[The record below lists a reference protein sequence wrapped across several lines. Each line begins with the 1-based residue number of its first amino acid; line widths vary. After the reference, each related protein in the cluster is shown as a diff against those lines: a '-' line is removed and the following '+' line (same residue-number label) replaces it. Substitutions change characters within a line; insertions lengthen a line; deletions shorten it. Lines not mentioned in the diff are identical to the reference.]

1 MVTGLDIPLKMTAIP
16 CKTCNRGKIHALPHQ
31 VSGTRAKNTLELIHT
46 DICGP
51 INVTSIGGARY
62 FVTFID
68 DYTRYTEVMLKKK
81 SNVFAAFVKYLAK
94 VERET
99 GNKIIRIR
107 SDNAKEYVSKDFNQF
122 LEAKGIKREF
132 SIEYTP
138 EQNGV
143 AERMN
148 RTIEEMARCML
159 IQSKSPTSLW
169 AEAVNTAVY
178 LRNRCPS
185 KATGNKTP
193 LELWSGKKPVVSG
206 FKTFGSHVTALKKRP
221 GLTKWDAKGEDFVFV
236 GYSIGSKGYRLWR
249 RGTTQVINSY
259 DVRFI
264 ENPRFVTQAPQ
275 ENAELPLQSM
285 DTKDNNTRG
294 NSNGGGNSVPK
305 MENDNLNEDTENKTE
320 NNEERRKDVEEI
332 EMNDDAEDEVNKED
346 EKYPRRGP
354 GRPRIVK
361 TGQRGRP
368 KKEYHMA
375 NIAETDTDPLTVEE
389 AMSSVHKEKWIEAM
403 RNEYNSLK
411 ECNTWELTDLPQG
424 KKAISC
430 KWVFHTKRHQ
440 NGEVE
445 RFKARLVARGCEQRY
460 GIDFDEVY
468 APVARMEIIRTLFA
482 LSVEEGFHVHQMD
495 VVTAYVQGDL
505 SSEIYMEQP
514 FMYEVSAV
522 ESKVCKL
529 LRPLYGLK
537 QSGREWHQKLRT
549 CLNSIGLHHSETEPC
564 VFVGKI
570 HDETVIVVVYV
581 DDLLIASRNLKALK
595 TVKSKMSEKFKMKDL
610 GQVTEILGM
619 RVEREGATGNIHIS
633 QEAYVKKI
641 IEKFGMASANP
652 VSTPMEA
659 GIKLSREDEATSKEE
674 KDEMKK
680 MPYRELIGC
689 LTYLSNTSRPDL
701 AFAANALSRFNANP
715 GRIHWRAAK
724 HVLRYLVGTSSLG
737 ITYTKSGKPLMAYV
751 DSDWGGNIDSRRS
764 CTGLVLVLAGGPV
777 SWRSK
782 QQKSVALSTME
793 AEYIALSEV
802 VKEVM
807 YMRRLLTHMDGQAY
821 ANDPTCIN
829 CDNQS
834 AIRFSKDS
842 IYHQRSKHVDIRF
855 HFTREAQEDGE
866 VTVQYIP
873 SDKNPADLL
882 TKPLLKIKMSR
893 CRDILKLIN

>member
-1 MVTGLDIPLKMTAIP
+1 MLATAMACKTDKEEWCMNSGATMHMCKDKNLFESISNDPLCDIRTAGKFVVKAYGTGRVNLNVSSQDTRRRIVLSNVLYAPGLRNNLISVPAITNHGFKVIFEKNNAVVSRGNGSTVLTATRKDRMYVVKPEQQHDAMMAEGSVGKLKTWHERYGHLNFDDLHKLKVNDMVTGLDIPLKMTAIL
-16 CKTCNRGKIHALPHQ
+16 CETCRGKIHALPHQ
-31 VSGTRAKNTLELIHT
+31 VSGTRTKNTLELIHT

-51 INVTSIGGARY
+51 INVTSMGGARY
-62 FVTFID
+62 FVTFIE
-68 DYTRYTEVMLKKK
+68 DYTRYTEVVMLKKK
-81 SNVFAAFVKYLAK
+81 SDVFAAFVKYLAK
-94 VERET
+94 AERET
-99 GNKIIRIR
+99 GNKIKRIR
-107 SDNAKEYVSKDFNQF
+107 SDNAKEYVSKEFNQF

-148 RTIEEMARCML
+148 RTIVEMARCML

-193 LELWSGKKPVVSG
+193 SELWSGKKPDVRG

-264 ENPRFVTQAPQ
+264 EDPRFVTQVPQ

-285 DTKDNNTRG
+285 DTKDNDTRG
-294 NSNGGGNSVPK
+294 NSNVGGSVP
-305 MENDNLNEDTENKTE
+305 MVENDNSNEDTEDKTE
-320 NNEERRKDVEEI
+320 NKEGRREDVEETEI
-332 EMNDDAEDEVNKED
+332 NDDVEDEQ
-346 EKYPRRGP
+346 YPRRGP
-354 GRPRIVK
+354 GRPRIVR

-368 KKEYHMA
+368 RKEYHMA
-375 NIAETDTDPLTVEE
+375 NIAETDTDPFTVEE

-403 RNEYNSLK
+403 RSEYNSLK

-505 SSEIYMEQP
+505 SSEIYMKQP
-514 FMYEVSAV
+514 FMYKVPEV
-522 ESKVCKL
+522 ENKVCKL

-549 CLNSIGLHHSETEPC
+549 CLNSIGLQHSETEPC

-619 RVEREGATGNIHIS
+619 RIEREGATGNIHIS

-652 VSTPMEA
+652 VPTPIEA

-689 LTYLSNTSRPDL
+689 LTYRTP
-701 AFAANALSRFNANP
+701 
-715 GRIHWRAAK
+715 
-724 HVLRYLVGTSSLG
+724 
-737 ITYTKSGKPLMAYV
+737 
-751 DSDWGGNIDSRRS
+751 
-764 CTGLVLVLAGGPV
+764 
-777 SWRSK
+777 
-782 QQKSVALSTME
+782 
-793 AEYIALSEV
+793 
-802 VKEVM
+802 
-807 YMRRLLTHMDGQAY
+807 
-821 ANDPTCIN
+821 
-829 CDNQS
+829 
-834 AIRFSKDS
+834 
-842 IYHQRSKHVDIRF
+842 
-855 HFTREAQEDGE
+855 
-866 VTVQYIP
+866 
-873 SDKNPADLL
+873 
-882 TKPLLKIKMSR
+882 
-893 CRDILKLIN
+893 